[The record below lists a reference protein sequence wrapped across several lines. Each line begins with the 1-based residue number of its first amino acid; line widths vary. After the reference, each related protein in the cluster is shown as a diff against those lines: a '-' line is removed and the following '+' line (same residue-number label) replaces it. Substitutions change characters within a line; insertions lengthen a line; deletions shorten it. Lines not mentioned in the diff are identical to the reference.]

1 MDIMQ
6 NCTLCP
12 RLCHV
17 DRTCKFGI
25 CHASDKVEVALVS
38 LHRWEE
44 PCLSGTNGAGTVF
57 FSHCNLRCIFCQ
69 NYEISTE
76 GKGYTVSINRL
87 AEIFIEQQKRGAH
100 CLELVTPTHY
110 VSQIIKALAIAKQNG
125 LTIPVAYNTSGY
137 ETCETLEAL
146 RGYIDIFLPDF
157 KYIWQETAKAYSRAP
172 NYPEVVKAAL
182 NKMYEIVGRPV
193 FKQNLMQRGMIIRHL
208 ILPWQYKESMEIV
221 KYIWD
226 NFGDNV
232 YLSLMNQYTPMYKA
246 LTHPKLKRKL
256 TTFEYDK
263 VINYAVDLGFTKCYI
278 QEGQTATTKFVPNF
292 DGTNVLKNKK
302 PLNRG

>member
-1 MDIMQ
+1 MQ

>member
-1 MDIMQ
+1 MQ

-110 VSQIIKALAIAKQNG
+110 VSQIIKALDIAKTNG

-146 RGYIDIFLPDF
+146 RGYVDIFLPDF

-246 LTHPKLKRKL
+246 LSHPKLKRKL

-263 VINYAVDLGFTKCYI
+263 VVNYAADLGFTKCYI
-278 QEGQTATTKFVPNF
+278 QEGQTATAKFVPNF
-292 DGTNVLKNKK
+292 DGTNVLKK
-302 PLNRG
+302 

>member
-110 VSQIIKALAIAKQNG
+110 VSQIIKALDIAKTNG

-146 RGYIDIFLPDF
+146 RGYVDIFLPDF

-246 LTHPKLKRKL
+246 LSHPKLKRKL

-263 VINYAVDLGFTKCYI
+263 VVNYAADLGFTKCYI
-278 QEGQTATTKFVPNF
+278 QEGQTATAKFVPNF
-292 DGTNVLKNKK
+292 DGTNVLKK
-302 PLNRG
+302 

>member
-1 MDIMQ
+1 MRNNSACITCRD
-6 NCTLCP
+6 CTLCP

-17 DRTCKFGI
+17 DREHKFGI
-25 CHASDKVEVALVS
+25 CNASDKVEVALVS

-76 GKGYTVSINRL
+76 GKGYEVSIERL
-87 AEIFIEQQKRGAH
+87 AQIFLEQEQRGAH

-110 VSQIIKALAIAKQNG
+110 VVQIIQALDIAKAKG

-137 ETCETLEAL
+137 ERAEIIEAL
-146 RGYIDIFLPDF
+146 KGYIDIFLPDF
-157 KYIWQETAKAYSRAP
+157 KYIWNDTAKAYSRAP
-172 NYPEVVKAAL
+172 NYPEVVKTAIA
-182 NKMYEIVGRPV
+182 KMYELVGKHV
-193 FKQNLMQRGMIIRHL
+193 FKDNIMQRGMIIRHL

-226 NFGDNV
+226 NYGDNV

-246 LTHPKLKRKL
+246 LTHPKLNRKL

-263 VINYAVDLGFTKCYI
+263 VVNYAVDVGFTKCYI
-278 QEGQTATTKFVPNF
+278 QEGKTATAKFVPNF
-292 DGTNVLKNKK
+292 DGTNVLKNK
-302 PLNRG
+302 